1 MLASQG
7 LHLQATVGSKLTA
20 HQASPRS
27 AVHSRRL
34 LSPAL
39 RELRPSSITP
49 FVHVS
54 TCRRYRH
61 VLGQRTR
68 TQAFFNFGKP
78 GTPGLSDNCWEQ
90 SKQKPKYP
98 ALSKNTEVDVVIV
111 GAGIVGLTTAYNLTQ
126 AGGPY

>member
-1 MLASQG
+1 MLATQM
-7 LHLQATVGSKLTA
+7 HLQVTVGSKLTA
-20 HQASPRS
+20 HQAGPRS
-27 AVHSRRL
+27 ALQSRHSL
-34 LSPAL
+34 G
-39 RELRPSSITP
+39 PSLEKLPPSLITP
-49 FVHVS
+49 FVPVS
-54 TCRRYRH
+54 TCKRPRR
-61 VLGQRTR
+61 VLGQRMR

-98 ALSKNTEVDVVIV
+98 ALNTDTEVDVVIV